1 MLEKEYWYAVLNQSA
16 KKAGVEASIDVYHT
30 DIHAFDMWR
39 PRLPESQEAIRKFE
53 VLNREDMLELTRIKT
68 ADKER
73 QWESEEVYDFLIA
86 AVGPLTGEYEMHTP
100 PKSWIRK
107 YAQK

>member
-30 DIHAFDMWR
+30 DIHAFDMLR

-53 VLNREDMLELTRIKT
+53 GSFNTNFLKLSSAET
-68 ADKER
+68 
-73 QWESEEVYDFLIA
+73 EE
-86 AVGPLTGEYEMHTP
+86 
-100 PKSWIRK
+100 K
-107 YAQK
+107 

>member
-1 MLEKEYWYAVLNQSA
+1 MQRTVCGNSARTVPSRGGGGDPAVY
-16 KKAGVEASIDVYHT
+16 SIEVHYYESHSDYGIFIYHGRY
-30 DIHAFDMWR
+30 DI
-39 PRLPESQEAIRKFE
+39 P
-53 VLNREDMLELTRIKT
+53 IKT

>member
-30 DIHAFDMWR
+30 DIHAFDMLR

-53 VLNREDMLELTRIKT
+53 
-68 ADKER
+68 KEP
-73 QWESEEVYDFLIA
+73 DLAGCFPHLLGIA
-86 AVGPLTGEYEMHTP
+86 SQP
-100 PKSWIRK
+100 
-107 YAQK
+107 